1 MTNEQELWALYLNIL
16 IKQLKE
22 IQYKKW
28 KAMDRYLSFMSF
40 RNGL

>member
-1 MTNEQELWALYLNIL
+1 MKNEQELQAFYLNIF

-22 IQYKKW
+22 IQYRKW